1 MRNSDNHR
9 WSNNLFYINMQK
21 RSIKYLDFG
30 LAVLLLLSVIYSLVQ
45 VFYDGI
51 DYTDPYYFIVRYTS
65 SGFLDSFH
73 LLNQGIFALT
83 HKLFGGYLITY
94 KIVVWVFYALGMIS
108 CLWYGYNRTKNKRL
122 LYLGTIV
129 GLLCLPNA
137 TWGFAFNGNSM
148 SILGAVLILIAMD
161 SYTKGNKYALIW
173 IGLLMAF
180 LPLVRF
186 PNIVIFIIALLISP
200 FLCENW
206 KEYGYV
212 ILSLSVGI
220 VLYFLINFIVFG
232 GISEFANSIK
242 INFIESSDTTAADHS
257 ISHLFNK
264 YLQSLK
270 DGISYYKLLFPLA
283 IVPLLGYFAKNKI
296 YTWILAI
303 ISLIGLVVVI
313 KQKVNPDSWFFSW
326 FASCIFMMLCII
338 VCVFAVIRGDKK
350 LFGWGLLPIGLG
362 LGCCAGSTTGLTL
375 FWAPICAMAPFIL
388 IKMDY
393 ILKSTNKN
401 ELIWAIISFLGI
413 AVCSFLYCRED
424 TMILG
429 VIGLVLLITI
439 VYFLS
444 KKITFNIDKL
454 VFNPDNAHIP
464 LKTALATI
472 IVCSSI
478 LFVASC
484 WLDRG
489 QRPLHTYVYPINE
502 PKLKGI
508 HTPQEQRIWIEDV
521 MHEYRQLHDTQK
533 NIIFYGFVSD
543 LFPYLADIPSIKGV
557 DFSWHENE
565 RNLQAFMNATGTNPI
580 VFLCPSNPAG
590 STYNLNSYPKINE
603 YLLSK
608 GYTKELHEH
617 YAIYYPQNVDKE

>member
-1 MRNSDNHR
+1 M
-9 WSNNLFYINMQK
+9 IK

-30 LAVLLLLSVIYSLVQ
+30 LAFVLLLSIVYSFVLVY
-45 VFYDGI
+45 YDGM
-51 DYTDPYYFIVRYTS
+51 DYTDPFYYIVRYTS
-65 SGFLDSFH
+65 NGFLDSFH
-73 LLNQGIFALT
+73 LLNQGLFVLT
-83 HKLFGGYLITY
+83 HKLLGGYLISY
-94 KIVVWVFYALGMIS
+94 KLVVWLFYALGMIS
-108 CLWYGYNRTKNKRL
+108 CLLYGFNRTENRTL
-122 LYLGTIV
+122 LYIGTIV
-129 GLLCLPNA
+129 GFLCLPNA
-137 TWGFAFNGNSM
+137 TWEFAFNGNSM
-148 SILGAVLILIAMD
+148 SIFGVVLLLIALG
-161 SYTKGNKYALIW
+161 SYTKGNKYALIG

-186 PNIVIFIIALLISP
+186 PNIVLFIIALLISP

-220 VLYFLINFIVFG
+220 ILYILINCIVFG
-232 GISEFANSIK
+232 GLSEFANSIK
-242 INFIESSDTTAADHS
+242 ISFTETSDTTAADHS
-257 ISHLFNK
+257 ISHLFEE
-264 YLQSLK
+264 YLHSLK
-270 DGISYYKLLFPLA
+270 DGVSYYKLLFPLA

-296 YTWILAI
+296 YAWILAI
-303 ISLIGLVVVI
+303 ISLIGFIAIIKLKVI
-313 KQKVNPDSWFFSW
+313 PDAWFFSW
-326 FASCIFMMLCII
+326 FASSIYMMLCII

-393 ILKSTNKN
+393 VLKSTNKN
-401 ELIWAIISFLGI
+401 ELIWVIIAFLGI

-454 VFNPDNAHIP
+454 VFNPDNARIP
-464 LKTALATI
+464 LKTILATI

-508 HTPQEQRIWIEDV
+508 HTTPEQRIWIEDV
-521 MHEYRQLHDTQK
+521 MHEYRQLNNPQ
-533 NIIFYGFVSD
+533 NIVFYGFVSD
-543 LFPYLADIPSIKGV
+543 IFPYLADIPSIKGV

-565 RNLQAFMNATGTNPI
+565 RNLQAFIKATETNPI
-580 VFLCPSNPAG
+580 VFLCPSNPRC
-590 STYNLNSYPKINE
+590 STYNLNSYPTINE

-608 GYTKELHEH
+608 GYTKEQHEY
-617 YAIYYPQNVDKE
+617 YAIYYPQKVDKE